1 VTTGCALFLIEIEND
16 APTPGFGHSYSF
28 AARAETASV
37 VQSGCHAASGLQMKV
52 GRQRRR
58 NMTRRDRKKRME
70 TGPDSAGQ
78 GGATQ
83 QISDTP
89 IADSESVEELAEEG
103 NAFEADAIYGVEN
116 ASDPDVSEVITH
128 EVPED
133 DVPGEYLDS
142 DDHLA

>member
-1 VTTGCALFLIEIEND
+1 MIRRLRRRPFISI
-16 APTPGFGHSYSF
+16 FG
-28 AARAETASV
+28 RPETASV
-37 VQSGCHAASGLQMKV
+37 VQSGLSRRERITDEGRAAEE
-52 GRQRRR
+52 R
-58 NMTRRDRKKRME
+58 NMTKRDRKKRME

-116 ASDPDVSEVITH
+116 ASDPDVAEVITH
-128 EVPED
+128 EIPED